1 MLYKNGWFL
10 VITLAVTMA
19 VTGCQSAR
27 KALNLNTS
35 AVIEFNASADINPDG
50 DDRPSPV
57 VVHVFKLADDRQF
70 SREDFLS
77 LYEGAAARLGKD
89 LIDTL
94 VLKEL
99 TPGEERI
106 ETIELSEEVKYLG
119 LMAEFIQ
126 YRDAEAL
133 LVIPVLEH
141 NENMIHVGI
150 EENRIAI
157 IEKTSDDSAATPHKK
172 LRSDRSSQL

>member
-1 MLYKNGWFL
+1 MQFKKGWHLISL
-10 VITLAVTMA
+10 VLVLTMMS
-19 VTGCQSAR
+19 GCQSAR
-27 KALNLNTS
+27 KALNMNTS
-35 AVIEFNASADINPDG
+35 AVIEFTASTQINPDA

-57 VVHVFKLADDRQF
+57 VIHVFKLADDRQF
-70 SREDFLS
+70 GREDFLS
-77 LYEGAAARLGKD
+77 LYEGAPARLGKD
-89 LIDTL
+89 LIDTI

-99 TPGEERI
+99 TPGERRI
-106 ETIELSEEVKYLG
+106 ETIELATEVKYLG

-141 NENMIHVGI
+141 NENVVQVGI
-150 EENRIAI
+150 EGNQIAI
-157 IEKTSDDSAATPHKK
+157 VEIEEDNSAATPHKK

>member
-1 MLYKNGWFL
+1 MQFKKGWYL
-10 VITLAVTMA
+10 VFAVCLSL
-19 VTGCQSAR
+19 VLSGCQSAR
-27 KALNLNTS
+27 KALNMNTS
-35 AVIEFNASADINPDG
+35 AVIQFEADASINPDA

-57 VVHVFKLADDRQF
+57 VVHVFKLADERQF

-77 LYEGAAARLGKD
+77 LYEGAPARLGKD
-89 LIDTL
+89 LLDTL
-94 VLKEL
+94 VLKEI
-99 TPGEERI
+99 TPGEVRVES
-106 ETIELSEEVKYLG
+106 IELTTEVKYIG

-141 NENMIHVGI
+141 NENAIHVGI
-150 EENRIAI
+150 RDNQIAI
-157 IEKTSDDSAATPHKK
+157 IEKTRDDSGATPHKK

>member
-1 MLYKNGWFL
+1 MQFKKGWHL
-10 VITLAVTMA
+10 VSLVLVLAMMS
-19 VTGCQSAR
+19 GCQSAL
-27 KALNLNTS
+27 KALNMDTS
-35 AVIEFNASADINPDG
+35 AVIEFTAGTQINPDA

-57 VVHVFKLADDRQF
+57 VIHVFKLADDRQF

-77 LYEGAAARLGKD
+77 LYEGAPARLGKD
-89 LIDTL
+89 LIDTI

-99 TPGEERI
+99 TPGEQRI
-106 ETIELSEEVKYLG
+106 ETIELATEVKYLG

-141 NENMIHVGI
+141 NENVVQVGI
-150 EENRIAI
+150 EGNQIAVVE
-157 IEKTSDDSAATPHKK
+157 IEEDNSAATPHKK